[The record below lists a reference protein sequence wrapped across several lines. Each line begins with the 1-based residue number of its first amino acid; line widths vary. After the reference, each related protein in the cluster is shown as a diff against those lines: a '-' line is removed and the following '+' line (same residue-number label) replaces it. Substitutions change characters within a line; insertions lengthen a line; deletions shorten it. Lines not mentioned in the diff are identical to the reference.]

1 MSRQDLARRHDR
13 FAEVSPEVGRF
24 DETAFAEALRAEPGA
39 AVALLAELTT
49 ATDELLRERARRL
62 AGRILLDLG
71 RTGAARRT
79 GAGKLHTV
87 VADRGGDLDL
97 DRSIDAIATATAE
110 GRTAALDELVAR
122 DWRRPDL
129 AVCLLVDASGSMSG
143 DRLAAAALTAAA
155 CAWRAPV
162 EFAVL
167 SFARQV
173 RVHRGLQAS
182 VGPEHLV
189 SEMLTLRGHGV
200 TAVATALHAAAD
212 QLAGARAA
220 RRVTVLLS
228 DCRATDDVDPVPAA
242 TGIDELLLLAPA
254 DDADEAAAFAAAT
267 GARLGVMASAADAP
281 AALHD
286 LLSRR

>member
-1 MSRQDLARRHDR
+1 M
-13 FAEVSPEVGRF
+13 SPEVGRL
-24 DETAFAEALRAEPGA
+24 DESAVEEALRADPGA

-62 AGRILLDLG
+62 AGRDPARPRPRRLG
-71 RTGAARRT
+71 PPHRH
-79 GAGKLHTV
+79 GKLHPVT
-87 VADRGGDLDL
+87 ADRGGDLDVDL
-97 DRSIDAIATATAE
+97 SMEHIAVATAE
-110 GRTAALDELVAR
+110 GRTAGLDELVAR

-155 CAWRAPV
+155 CSWRAPV

-173 RVHRGLQAS
+173 RVHRSLQGH
-182 VGPEHLV
+182 VGADELV
-189 SEMLTLRGHGV
+189 SGMLQLRGHGV
-200 TAVATALHAAAD
+200 TALSTALAAAGE

-228 DCRATDDVDPVPAA
+228 DCRATDDVDPVPAGA
-242 TGIDELLLLAPA
+242 AAEELVILAPA
-254 DDADEAAAFAAAT
+254 DDAEEAVAFAAVTQARVAT
-267 GARLGVMASAADAP
+267 MADAAAAP

-286 LLSRR
+286 LLVNR